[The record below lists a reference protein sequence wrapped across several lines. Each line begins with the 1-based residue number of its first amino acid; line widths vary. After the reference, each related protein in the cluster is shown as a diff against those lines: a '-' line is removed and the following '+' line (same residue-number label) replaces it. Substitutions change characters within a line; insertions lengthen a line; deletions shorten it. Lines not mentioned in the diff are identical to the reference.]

1 MLTISVFVKCVNGRL
16 CVNQPFIL
24 MEQLFELKPNSPK
37 LITINKIFPLLLK
50 GNRKEYEL

>member
-16 CVNQPFIL
+16 CANQPFIL